1 MAGNI
6 RIRRGL
12 GVVLAALVIGVVGCT
27 TAPGADPGK
36 QLRNPSPAPS
46 VEYVPTN
53 TTLDFSGSAPAPF
66 EDPTTTEERF
76 SGRFAAGRWLTVN
89 NTYRQTQEVQT
100 ATLMFQRYNG
110 NGFGLEDGQA
120 PSRYSVELTAFAYRP
135 VTATESVIAGAPAGV
150 IGFIPYYLDSTHYI
164 IVERVKDQ
172 YEVWFVDGLTPG
184 DEWAA
189 ETYRKF
195 DMTATASLAVNEP
208 ITFKTEIDTKRGTMR
223 LWINGEYQ
231 AQLTDTNFIRD
242 VQHSFA
248 LLSNGNFAAFR
259 DVKLSGISN

>member
-12 GVVLAALVIGVVGCT
+12 GVALAALVVGVVGCT
-27 TAPGADPGK
+27 TPPGQPG
-36 QLRNPSPAPS
+36 RAFSNPTPAPS
-46 VEYVPTN
+46 TPYVPTS
-53 TTLDFSGSAPAPF
+53 TTLDFSGNEPAPF
-66 EDPTTTEERF
+66 EDPTSTDERF
-76 SGRFAAGRWLTVN
+76 SGRFSAGRWLTAN

-100 ATLMFQRYNG
+100 ATLMLQRYNG
-110 NGFGLEDGQA
+110 DGFGLPDGQA
-120 PSRYSVELTAFAYRP
+120 PSKYSVEATAFAYQP
-135 VTATESVIAGAPAGV
+135 VTASESVIAGAPAGV
-150 IGFIPYYLDSTHYI
+150 VGYIPYYLDSTHYI

-195 DMTATASLAVNEP
+195 DMKATGSLAVNEP
-208 ITFKTEIDTKRGTMR
+208 VKFKTEIDTKKGTMR

-231 AQLTDTNFIRD
+231 AQLTDTNFIRGD
-242 VQHSFA
+242 VQHGFA
-248 LLSNGNFAAFR
+248 LVSNGNYVAYR
-259 DVKLSGISN
+259 DVKLQGLAE